1 MSTSHYSRHYRGP
14 QPAPNTRRWTA
25 AKLAMIGGLL
35 LVDLLACIGANNL
48 GEALIFAGLMVVN
61 LWALSWSR

>member
-1 MSTSHYSRHYRGP
+1 MSTSHYSRPYRGP
-14 QPAPNTRRWTA
+14 QPSPNTPKRTGLKIA
-25 AKLAMIGGLL
+25 IIGGLL

-48 GEALIFAGLMVVN
+48 GEALTFAGLMVVN

>member
-1 MSTSHYSRHYRGP
+1 MSTSHYSRSYRP
-14 QPAPNTRRWTA
+14 APAPNTPKRTGT
-25 AKLAMIGGLL
+25 KLAIIGGLL

-48 GEALIFAGLMVVN
+48 AEALTFAGLMVVN

>member
-1 MSTSHYSRHYRGP
+1 MSTSHYSRPYRGP

-25 AKLAMIGGLL
+25 AKLGIIGALL

-48 GEALIFAGLMVVN
+48 GEALTFAGLMLVN